1 MSAVSIHQAIA
12 DALADAW
19 PNCWAIE
26 LPPAPTFPAVVFDV
40 DSEPEPQWCIG
51 GGYVQHDV
59 NVVAVARDLDE
70 LDVLLPLVG
79 GGTLRPALEQLPAYQ
94 YEEACGD
101 ADYEPDPQLYA
112 RFLTVRLRT
121 PRY

>member
-1 MSAVSIHQAIA
+1 MSTATLHQQIT
-12 DALADAW
+12 DALAAVFG
-19 PNCWAIE
+19 NTWAIE
-26 LPPAPTFPAVVFDV
+26 LPPDPAYPAVVFDV
-40 DSEPEPQWCIG
+40 DSEPEPAWCAG
-51 GGYVQHDV
+51 GGYMQHDI

-70 LDVLLPLVG
+70 LDALLPLDG
-79 GGTLRPALEQLPAYQ
+79 GGTLRPALQALPAYQ
-94 YEEACGD
+94 WEEACGD